1 MNGVFSCALGTRRLA
16 AATIGAVLVSASAWP
31 AIAADP
37 QADNAALR
45 GYLDAGEFGP
55 AMELARGAPTAA
67 QRDAWLGQIAVAQ
80 AGLGA
85 RQSSLASAG
94 EIGSDQARAETLSRA
109 ADEPLGGRGGGAQ
122 ADFDSLIELITSTI
136 RPTSWEDVGG
146 PGSIRP
152 FPTGVIIDPQ
162 GVLRPLLKSESG
174 GRLAALRAA
183 GEPGAGRQDD
193 ARRASQLRMISL
205 NRLEKEAQLRL
216 AAGQPLDETMQMLAG
231 LQRIQYLFVYPESND
246 LVLAGP
252 AGDWTTGAE
261 EIPVSAQTGQPV
273 VLLDDLVV
281 VFRRLMSHPDAS
293 FGCRITP
300 TQEALA
306 RVQDAIDASGSKP
319 IKSAYARKQWLE
331 KLRSQLGKQDIEVDG
346 LDPRTRAAQVM
357 VEADYRMKLVG
368 MGLEDGVLGVKSY
381 LDSIELAPGEAPPP
395 MGVLRWWFTLDYDAV
410 TASQDRQAFAIAGQG
425 VKVMS
430 ENERLS
436 AEGRQIHTGES
447 DELNRQFA
455 HDFSEHFSELCAKYP
470 IYGEL
475 RNLCDLALAATIVRE
490 ESLAGRVGWHLRC
503 FSDPNAYP
511 VGLGEA
517 PKQVESVA
525 NCRVINGRTI
535 LAGVSGGVSVDPALL
550 LRRQPMRVESY
561 GKLHNRRAAAAPPK
575 TVNGRGAWW
584 WDAR

>member
-1 MNGVFSCALGTRRLA
+1 MTGGFSCALGARRLA
-16 AATIGAVLVSASAWP
+16 AAAIGAVLVLAAVWP
-31 AIAADP
+31 AMSANP
-37 QADNAALR
+37 QASDATLR

-55 AMELARGAPTAA
+55 AMELARGAPTAS

-94 EIGSDQARAETLSRA
+94 EIGSDQARADTLSRA
-109 ADEPLGGRGGGAQ
+109 ADEPLGGRGGAGQ
-122 ADFDSLIELITSTI
+122 ADFDSLIDLITSTI

-174 GRLAALRAA
+174 GRLAALRDAS
-183 GEPGAGRQDD
+183 EPGAGRHDN
-193 ARRASQLRMISL
+193 ARRASRLRMISL

-216 AAGQPLDETMQMLAG
+216 AAGQPLDETMHTLAG
-231 LQRIQYLFVYPESND
+231 LQRIQYVFVYPESND

-252 AGDWTTGAE
+252 AGDWTTGSE
-261 EIPVSAQTGQPV
+261 EIPVSTQTGLPI

-281 VFRRLMSHPDAS
+281 VFRHMMSHPDAR

-306 RVQDAIDASGSKP
+306 RVQAAIEASDSKP
-319 IKSAYARKQWLE
+319 IKAGQRQQWLE
-331 KLRSQLGKQDIEVDG
+331 RLRSQLGKQDIEVDG

-410 TASQDRQAFAIAGQG
+410 TASQDRQAFAMTGQG
-425 VKVMS
+425 VKVLS

-436 AEGRQIHTGES
+436 AEGQQIHTGAS

-455 HDFSEHFSELCAKYP
+455 HDFTEHFSELCVKYP

-490 ESLAGRVGWHLRC
+490 ESLAGHVGWHLTC
-503 FSDPNAYP
+503 FGDPNAYA
-511 VGLGEA
+511 VGTGEA
-517 PKQVESVA
+517 PKQVETVA

-535 LAGVSGGVSVDPALL
+535 LAGVSGGVGVDPGLL
-550 LRRQPMRVESY
+550 LRQQPMRIESY

-575 TVNGRGAWW
+575 AVQGRDAWW
-584 WDAR
+584 WDAP